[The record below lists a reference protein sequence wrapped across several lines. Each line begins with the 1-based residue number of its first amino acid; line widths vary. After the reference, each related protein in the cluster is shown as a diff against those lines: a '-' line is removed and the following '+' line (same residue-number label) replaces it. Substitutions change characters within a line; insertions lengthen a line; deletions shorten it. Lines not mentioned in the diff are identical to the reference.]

1 MHADQLF
8 WLLEDLE
15 APPAEQLTQQGQQQ
29 EAAAA
34 LRHLLAAA
42 VACQAPV
49 LSAEAQEFLG
59 KPNRGAEQWVMSA
72 LHACTALHAGVW
84 CLCLSQQLALC

>member
-1 MHADQLF
+1 
-8 WLLEDLE
+8 
-15 APPAEQLTQQGQQQ
+15 
-29 EAAAA
+29 

-84 CLCLSQQLALC
+84 CLCLSQQLAFVLKCSADCFYRSSCVRLLHADAGVWLGSA

>member
-1 MHADQLF
+1 MISSLINCLPADQLF
-8 WLLEDLE
+8 WMLEDRE
-15 APPAEQLTQQGQQQ
+15 APAAEQLTQQGQQQ

-42 VACQAPV
+42 AACQAPV

-59 KPNRGAEQWVMSA
+59 EL
-72 LHACTALHAGVW
+72 LHVNIDST
-84 CLCLSQQLALC
+84 

>member
-34 LRHLLAAA
+34 LRHMLAAA

-59 KPNRGAEQWVMSA
+59 ELLYSSR
-72 LHACTALHAGVW
+72 HAHHDAAH
-84 CLCLSQQLALC
+84 